1 MYGVKRNVQCG
12 GYAYPQNT
20 AAMQQQYGF
29 GPQESLYLP
38 SGMPTGPTVTPMPIP
53 MSYKPLN
60 AVAGNVASIS
70 PVSETVMSPQ
80 YTQGFLRT
88 QIGRRIKAEFLIG
101 TNLFIDR
108 EGTLID
114 VGASYILI
122 RETDTDDILLA
133 DIYSIKFVKF
143 YY

>member
-1 MYGVKRNVQCG
+1 MYDVKRNVQCG

-20 AAMQQQYGF
+20 TAMQQQYGF
-29 GPQESLYLP
+29 GPQKLPYLP

-53 MSYKPLN
+53 MSYKSLN
-60 AVAGNVASIS
+60 AAAGNVAGIS
-70 PVSETVMSPQ
+70 PVSETVMSTQ